1 MVRFGNDLALEA
13 VSWDLALLAFCAV
26 ALFILGLTG
35 GKRAVIPFLFG
46 IYVGRTI
53 AFLFSNTL
61 SHPPGVVLPWYA
73 ASLVFI
79 AAVIF
84 VTWIFAGASAFAFLR
99 LSTRGFSMWWQVL
112 LVAVVGSGTFV
123 SMLYPMLAARVAF
136 SPLVVKVF
144 LQPPL
149 PLLWALSPLVLF
161 LFIRA
166 TDE

>member
-1 MVRFGNDLALEA
+1 MARFGNDLALEA

-26 ALFILGLTG
+26 VLFILGLTG
-35 GKRAVIPFLFG
+35 GKR
-46 IYVGRTI
+46 
-53 AFLFSNTL
+53 
-61 SHPPGVVLPWYA
+61 
-73 ASLVFI
+73 
-79 AAVIF
+79 AVIF

-123 SMLYPMLAARVAF
+123 SMLYPMLAARIAF

>member
-1 MVRFGNDLALEA
+1 MARFGNDLALEA
-13 VSWDLALLAFCAV
+13 VSWDLALLVFCAV
-26 ALFILGLTG
+26 VLFILGITG
-35 GKRAVIPFLFG
+35 GKRAVIPFLLG
-46 IYVGRTI
+46 IYIGRTL

-61 SHPPGVVLPWYA
+61 SQPMGVVLPWYA
-73 ASLVFI
+73 SALVFI
-79 AAVIF
+79 AAVVF
-84 VTWIFAGASAFAFLR
+84 VTWLFAGASVFAFLR
-99 LSTRGFSMWWQVL
+99 LSAHGFSMWWQVL

-123 SMLYPMLAARVAF
+123 SMLYPMLAARAAF

>member
-1 MVRFGNDLALEA
+1 MARFGNDLALEA

-79 AAVIF
+79 AVVIF

-112 LVAVVGSGTFV
+112 LVAFVGSGTFV
-123 SMLYPMLAARVAF
+123 SMFYPMLAARVAF